1 MADEA
6 SHCHDRVDSGATEL
20 LAAVD
25 ELDSTVVVGD
35 EDNAVGVLGD
45 GVDFVI
51 FLLIDV
57 GCVCEG
63 VEVPVRL
70 VGGVDVA
77 EVREPTVMEDHR
89 ALTLFSTKLFV
100 VIDAIDLFFYDLF
113 RCNRKES

>member
-6 SHCHDRVDSGATEL
+6 SHCHDRIDSGATEL

-51 FLLIDV
+51 FLHIDV
-57 GCVCEG
+57 GCVDEG
-63 VEVPVRL
+63 AEVPVCL
-70 VGGVDVA
+70 VGCVDVA
-77 EVREPTVMEDHR
+77 EVQEPTVMEDHR

-100 VIDAIDLFFYDLF
+100 A
-113 RCNRKES
+113 RSMES